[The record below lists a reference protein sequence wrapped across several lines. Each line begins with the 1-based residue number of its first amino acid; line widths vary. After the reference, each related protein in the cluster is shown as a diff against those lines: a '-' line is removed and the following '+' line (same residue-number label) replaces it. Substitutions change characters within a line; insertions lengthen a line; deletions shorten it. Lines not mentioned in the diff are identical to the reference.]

1 MVIHMKPLQIVSFF
15 HQLQNEGGVC
25 PKNTYYYFQKPIFK
39 SRPQKWVF
47 FRNQKQFTNRQY
59 LYFFFP
65 KTSQVSVCIGP
76 QRLKNQIRG
85 SMKRRRM
92 NTDGLKVRPFSL
104 PLLLLSLSLPSMI
117 GQKKNN
123 FEVFRIGLKV
133 NRPSML
139 FEMGLHNKFK
149 WANQSWGISFR

>member
-1 MVIHMKPLQIVSFF
+1 
-15 HQLQNEGGVC
+15 
-25 PKNTYYYFQKPIFK
+25 
-39 SRPQKWVF
+39 
-47 FRNQKQFTNRQY
+47 
-59 LYFFFP
+59 
-65 KTSQVSVCIGP
+65 
-76 QRLKNQIRG
+76 
-85 SMKRRRM
+85 M

-149 WANQSWGISFR
+149 WAN